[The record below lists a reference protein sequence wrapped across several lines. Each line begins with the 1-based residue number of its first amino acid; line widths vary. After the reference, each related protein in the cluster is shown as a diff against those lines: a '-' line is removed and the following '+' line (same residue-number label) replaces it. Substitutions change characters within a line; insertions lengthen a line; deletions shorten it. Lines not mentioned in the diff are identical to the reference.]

1 MAKPPDASAS
11 PTSSTSPIRRAAR
24 GGYREELSG
33 FHLMSS
39 RACGVIVILLV
50 LMGVVLDYAVYPER
64 QLVFAWAR
72 LVTSGAILAALGLLY
87 TDVGKRHVH
96 AITFI
101 WLMFPQMMIAWMI
114 HVTQGETS
122 LFYIGIILTMFAV
135 GTLFPV
141 GYRYTLAF
149 GMVTM
154 ALFYCACMSR
164 AVGVLD
170 QSQFLFH
177 MTIIA
182 FAVLGS
188 TVYTYYNEKGRRQL
202 YYLKEEL
209 ARKNAELAGTN
220 ADLVQIKGQ
229 MLQQEKMAAL
239 GTLAAGL
246 LHEVN
251 NPVNFCLMAVE
262 LAAEDADAKASA
274 LLTECLADA
283 KQGMLRVQ
291 HIVSDLKTFA
301 YRKGG
306 TDLLG
311 GQFVFER
318 ALASAIRLVGH
329 ELKGVAVQRD
339 VPADTLVRGDEAA
352 IIGVL
357 INLLGNAVM
366 AMRKAARQPYEIV
379 VTARWRDDDK
389 LHVAVRDNGP
399 GIAPE
404 HLARVFEPFFTTRE
418 VGQGLGLGLS
428 ISYSVIERH
437 GGVLLADSV
446 AGAWTQMM
454 FDLPRGDMSAGAP
467 AHHGTPIYP
476 AIEKDLS

>member
-1 MAKPPDASAS
+1 MADAPVSA
-11 PTSSTSPIRRAAR
+11 PARAARATR

-50 LMGVVLDYAVYPER
+50 LMGVVLDYAVYPEH
-64 QLVFAWAR
+64 QWKFACAR

-87 TDVGKRHVH
+87 TGFGKRHVH
-96 AITFI
+96 IITFI

-141 GYRYTLAF
+141 GYRYTLGF
-149 GMVTM
+149 GLVTM
-154 ALFYCACMSR
+154 ALFYCACISR
-164 AVGVLD
+164 AGGVLD

-177 MTIIA
+177 MTIIL

-251 NPVNFCLMAVE
+251 NPVNFCLMAIE
-262 LAAEDADAKASA
+262 LAAEDPDAKASA

-283 KQGMLRVQ
+283 KQGMRRVQ

-311 GQFVFER
+311 AQFVFER

-329 ELKGVAVQRD
+329 ELKGVTVRREL
-339 VPADTLVRGDEAA
+339 PADTLVRGDEAA

-366 AMRKAARQPYEIV
+366 AMRKAGRRPYDIL
-379 VTARWRDDDK
+379 VTADWRDEK

-437 GGVLLADSV
+437 GGVLMVDSV
-446 AGAWTQMM
+446 VGAWTQMM
-454 FDLPRGDMSAGAP
+454 FDLPRGDMSVNLSAA
-467 AHHGTPIYP
+467 AHHGPSTHP
-476 AIEKDLS
+476 AIEKDIS